1 MKLVVKSAVVKPM
14 PKKNKKKTAIVAG
27 MKVAIVA
34 GM

>member
-1 MKLVVKSAVVKPM
+1 MKLIVKSVVVKPVQ
-14 PKKNKKKTAIVAG
+14 KKKKTAIVAG